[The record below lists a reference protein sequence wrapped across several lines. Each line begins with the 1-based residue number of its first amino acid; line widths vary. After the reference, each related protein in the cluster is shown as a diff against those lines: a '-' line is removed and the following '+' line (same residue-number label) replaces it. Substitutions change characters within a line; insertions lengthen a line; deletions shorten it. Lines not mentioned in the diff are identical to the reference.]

1 MSQVALIITCK
12 NAYREIESDRYCIC

>member
-1 MSQVALIITCK
+1 MSQVALTITCK